1 MPSSLFF
8 NLLNESVKTAT
19 SCLLLAVLL
28 AGCGGGGGGGS
39 QALLPAPAV
48 PPITPGPDPFLAR
61 QWYLFNTGQSGG
73 VSGMDIGLQG
83 VNETGRGVLIAFV
96 DGAVQ
101 LNHPDLVANLFTVNG
116 MLPSEDPSP
125 PPAPTGAA
133 YNASAGQWDD
143 SHGTAVVGI
152 AVASANNSLGG
163 RGVAPDSKFV
173 AYDGVSTGLVASA
186 LRSAISLGADIVNN
200 SWGSLDTK
208 SGQASYQSSD
218 PAWRDAMTAALGQ
231 GRRGL
236 GTVVVFAAGNGGSN
250 EDSNRDAYV
259 NHPGVLAVGAVDHRG
274 RPSSYA
280 EPGANVLISAP
291 SVGAGAEIW
300 TTDIAGPRGLS
311 AGTPPENADYAA
323 FAGGTSASA
332 PMVSGVVALMLEA
345 NPSLSWRDVRWLL
358 ARSARPADLESKL
371 AEPSVMNAHGFHPLV
386 GFGRVHAGNS
396 VSAARG
402 FAGLSPER
410 LCDSG
415 LQQADLAIGDNP
427 SPALIATTRLEG
439 CDLKIVESVQ
449 LTLTVDHAYGAD
461 LDVVLISPSG
471 TRSQLARPHF
481 CPDSLSGPCGDL
493 SLGWTFHSVRHMGE
507 RVDGSVQNALL
518 GQLRQGW
525 QIQLKDGQTGDTGVW
540 RSWRLLITGH

>member
-28 AGCGGGGGGGS
+28 AGCGGGGGGS
-39 QALLPAPAV
+39 QVLLPAPAV

-116 MLPSEDPSP
+116 MLPSADPSP

-200 SWGSLDTK
+200 SWGSLDSK
-208 SGQASYQSSD
+208 SGQASYQSSN